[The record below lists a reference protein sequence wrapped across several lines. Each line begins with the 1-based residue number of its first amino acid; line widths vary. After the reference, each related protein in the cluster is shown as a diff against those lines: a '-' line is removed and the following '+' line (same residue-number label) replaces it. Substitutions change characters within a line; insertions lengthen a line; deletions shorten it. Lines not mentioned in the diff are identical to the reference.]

1 MRTNRL
7 MVPTNIG
14 SGKINGTHHIAYTE
28 WGDPRNSHV
37 VICVHGLT
45 RNCRDFDFLARAL
58 ETRCRVFCVDV
69 VGRGQSGW
77 LDNAKDYDHYQL
89 YIADAISLLRYICD
103 QYNGNV
109 KVDWVGISMGGLIGM
124 MAAIQ
129 STVPIHRLVMSDIG
143 PLIPVAALKRMS
155 AYVGKDMHFGS
166 FEELEAYVK
175 QISAPFG
182 PLTDDQ
188 WRHLAVHSM
197 RKFNDGTY
205 GFRYDPKISVSFKEH
220 ALQDDVDL
228 WEYWDKLQVSTLV
241 VRGAES
247 DVLLEKTAT
256 EMQLRGPKAKI
267 VELPGIGHA
276 PILLDN
282 KQIAIV
288 KNFLLP
294 QQHA

>member
-14 SGKINGTHHIAYTE
+14 SGKINGAHHIAYTE
-28 WGDPRNSHV
+28 WGDPHNPHV

-77 LDNAKDYDHYQL
+77 LDNAQDYDHYQL
-89 YIADAISLLRYICD
+89 YIADAISLLTYICD
-103 QYNGNV
+103 QYNGNL
-109 KVDWVGISMGGLIGM
+109 KIDWVGISMGGLIGM

-188 WRHLAVHSM
+188 WRHLAIHSM

>member
-14 SGKINGTHHIAYTE
+14 SGKINGAHHIAYTE
-28 WGDPRNSHV
+28 WGDPHNPHV

-77 LDNAKDYDHYQL
+77 LDNAQDYDHYQL
-89 YIADAISLLRYICD
+89 YIADAISLLTNIRD
-103 QYNGNV
+103 QYNDSI

-166 FEELEAYVK
+166 FGELEAYVK

-182 PLTDDQ
+182 PLTNDQ
-188 WRHLAVHSM
+188 WRHLAIHSM
-197 RKFNDGTY
+197 RKFNGGTY
-205 GFRYDPKISVSFKEH
+205 GFRYDPKISVSFKQH

-228 WEYWDKLQVSTLV
+228 WEYWDKLQVPTLV
-241 VRGAES
+241 MRGAES
-247 DVLLEKTAT
+247 DVLLAKTAA
-256 EMQLRGPKAKI
+256 EMLLRGPKAEI
-267 VELPGIGHA
+267 IELPGIGHA

-288 KNFLLP
+288 NNFLLP

>member
-7 MVPTNIG
+7 IVPTNIG
-14 SGKINGTHHIAYTE
+14 SGKINGAHHIAYTE
-28 WGDPRNSHV
+28 WGDPHNPHV

-77 LDNAKDYDHYQL
+77 LDNAQDYDHYQL
-89 YIADAISLLRYICD
+89 YIADAISLLTYICD
-103 QYNGNV
+103 QYNGNL
-109 KVDWVGISMGGLIGM
+109 KIDWVGISMGGLIGM

-188 WRHLAVHSM
+188 WRHLAIHSM

-228 WEYWDKLQVSTLV
+228 WEYWDKLQVPTLV

-294 QQHA
+294 HQHA

>member
-1 MRTNRL
+1 MRKNRL
-7 MVPTNIG
+7 IVPTNVG
-14 SGKINGTHHIAYTE
+14 GGKINGAHHIAYTE
-28 WGDPRNSHV
+28 WGDPHNPHV

-77 LDNAKDYDHYQL
+77 LDNAQDYDHYQL
-89 YIADAISLLRYICD
+89 YIADAISLLTHIRD
-103 QYNGNV
+103 QYNDNL

-143 PLIPVAALKRMS
+143 PLVPVAALKRMS

-188 WRHLAVHSM
+188 WRHLVIHSM
-197 RKFNDGTY
+197 RKFDDKTY
-205 GFRYDPKISVSFKEH
+205 GFRYDPKISVSFKQH
-220 ALQDDVDL
+220 ALQNDVDL
-228 WEYWDKLQVSTLV
+228 WEYWDKLQVPTLV
-241 VRGAES
+241 LRGAES

-267 VELPGIGHA
+267 IELSGIGHA

-288 KNFLLP
+288 KDFLLP